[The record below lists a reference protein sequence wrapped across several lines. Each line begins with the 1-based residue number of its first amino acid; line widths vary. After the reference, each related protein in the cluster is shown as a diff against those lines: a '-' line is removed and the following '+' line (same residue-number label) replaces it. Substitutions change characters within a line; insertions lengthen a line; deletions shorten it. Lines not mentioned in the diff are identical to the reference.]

1 MSTVIR
7 PRATFGTTQKNI
19 PGVLGRS
26 QAMYT
31 AISANAAMFSA
42 LPITM
47 QAFLVLVT
55 ALATAQTAATS
66 TRAKGA
72 AATRN
77 SKRNLVWAAMLS
89 LQSYVQ
95 GLSDSMSVADGTTLI
110 ENAGMLVAKAAA
122 RLKAV
127 LAATL
132 TTTPGMVHLAANHTA
147 LVGKA
152 NARKKAMFSWEMS
165 ANGGQTWTALPSTPY
180 ASTTVSGL
188 ALMSTYAF
196 RVSVQVGTTPGTW
209 SQAVSIL
216 LH

>member
-7 PRATFGTTQKNI
+7 PRATFGTTQTNTR
-19 PGVLGRS
+19 GVLGRS
-26 QAMYT
+26 QTMYSS
-31 AISANAAMFSA
+31 ISSNIAMFVG

-47 QAFLVLVT
+47 QAFLALIT
-55 ALATAQTAATS
+55 ALAVAQQAATG
-66 TRAKGA
+66 TKAKGT

-77 SKRNLVWAAMLS
+77 SKRNAVWAAMLS

-95 GLSDSMSVADGTTLI
+95 GLSDSMSVVDGTTLI
-110 ENAGMLVAKAAA
+110 GNAGMLVAKAAD
-122 RLKAV
+122 RLKVV
-127 LAATL
+127 LASSL
-132 TTTPGMVHLAANHTA
+132 TTTPGLVHLAANHTA

-152 NARKKAMFSWEMS
+152 NAHKKVMFCWEMS
-165 ANGGQTWTALPSTPY
+165 SDGKTWSALPPTPY

-188 ALMSTYAF
+188 ALMSTYWF

-216 LH
+216 VH